1 VKKILLFA
9 VISVL
14 IVSVSVTSIS
24 AQFQSEIP
32 AWVKGVANFWVEG
45 NISDSDFGESISF
58 LIEQNII
65 QVEMPETDDFQN
77 IKKIRDLVVENKKLE
92 GENKKLKNELSV
104 LKSENREL
112 NTLID
117 DLLDLSPE
125 YSDDDYLD
133 SGCPVGYPY
142 IWSDGLCHTISEP
155 NCPTGKPYIWS
166 DGFCY
171 NSPEYLDNGCP
182 NGYPYLWSDGF
193 CYQSPEFLDNGC
205 PNGYPYIWSDGF
217 CYPLPEYVYE
227 ESAPS
232 CDPSYPDVCIAPYP
246 PDLDCGDIGYSNFR
260 VVGSD
265 PHGFDKDNDGIGCEV
280 GSPQSSVPS
289 CDPSYP
295 DVCIPPYPPDLDCG
309 DIGYSNFRV
318 IGDDPHGF
326 DKDNDGIGCES

>member
-32 AWVKGVANFWVEG
+32 PWVKGVANFWVEG
-45 NISDSDFGESISF
+45 NISDSEFGESISF

-65 QVEMPETDDFQN
+65 QVEMPNTDDEFQN
-77 IKKIRDLVVENKKLE
+77 TSRIRDLVVENKKLE
-92 GENKKLKNELSV
+92 AENKKLKNEISI
-104 LKSENREL
+104 LKNENREMNSL
-112 NTLID
+112 VD
-117 DLLDLSPE
+117 SLLDLDFE
-125 YSDDDYLD
+125 YSDDNYLD
-133 SGCPVGYPY
+133 NGCPVGYPY
-142 IWSDGLCHTISEP
+142 IWSDGKCHTTSEP
-155 NCPTGKPYIWS
+155 NCLANKPYFWS

-171 NSPEYLDNGCP
+171 S
-182 NGYPYLWSDGF
+182 
-193 CYQSPEFLDNGC
+193 SPEFLDNGC
-205 PNGYPYIWSDGF
+205 RSTYPYLWSDGM
-217 CYPLPEYVYE
+217 CYTIPESNYNPPTYNPPTYNPPTQ
-227 ESAPS
+227 SAPS

-246 PDLDCGDIGYSNFR
+246 PDLDCDEIYYSNFR

-280 GSPQSSVPS
+280 GSPSAPS

-295 DVCIPPYPPDLDCG
+295 DVCIPPYPPDLNCG

-318 IGDDPHGF
+318 IGNDPHGF
-326 DKDNDGIGCES
+326 DRDNDGIGCES

>member
-24 AQFQSEIP
+24 AQFQTDIP
-32 AWVKGVANFWVEG
+32 AWVKGIANFWVEG
-45 NISDSDFGESISF
+45 NISDSEFGESISF

-77 IKKIRDLVVENKKLE
+77 ISTIRNLEVENKKLKA
-92 GENKKLKNELSV
+92 ENKKLKQ
-104 LKSENREL
+104 ENAEL
-112 NTLID
+112 NNLVNDLIGTNTD
-117 DLLDLSPE
+117 SYPD
-125 YSDDDYLD
+125 YSDYLD
-133 SGCPVGYPY
+133 NGCHVNTPY
-142 IWSDGLCHTISEP
+142 LWSDGLCHTTSEP
-155 NCPTGKPYIWS
+155 NCPAGYPYIWS

-171 NSPEYLDNGCP
+171 KE
-182 NGYPYLWSDGF
+182 
-193 CYQSPEFLDNGC
+193 PEFLDNGC
-205 PNGYPYIWSDGF
+205 PNGYPYIWSDGY
-217 CYPLPEYVYE
+217 CYTIPEYTYDE
-227 ESAPS
+227 PTDSTPS

-246 PDLDCGDIGYSNFR
+246 PDLDCDEIYYSNFR

-280 GSPQSSVPS
+280 GSPQSPTPS

-309 DIGYSNFRV
+309 EIGFSNFRV
-318 IGDDPHGF
+318 VGSDPHGF
-326 DKDNDGIGCES
+326 DTDNDGIGCES